1 MQQISDYEL
10 ELMKVIWNNNG
21 TALYAEIV
29 AQLSQK
35 GMEWTKN
42 TIITLLSRL
51 IDKGLLKTNKIG
63 HRNKYTAIVSANE
76 YQATQTKNFLDK
88 VYEGNAKGL
97 VSTLIQGDLLSSADY
112 EELRTYWKH
121 MKNENPCAAPIK
133 SEQKQC
139 RKEEKQ

>member
-29 AQLSQK
+29 SQLSQK

-121 MKNENPCAAPIK
+121 MKSENTCDVPIK
-133 SEQKQC
+133 SEQMQC